1 MKSRHP
7 EKNSGQAEL
16 TQISRI
22 PIKYLYNIADTTELT
37 QISRIPIKYFM

>member
-22 PIKYLYNIADTTELT
+22 PIKYFIYKTKLSNYFSEDKKVLIIA
-37 QISRIPIKYFM
+37 